1 MLSQNEIIL
10 VMREAVYTVLMS
22 SLPMLLAALIIGVV
36 ISIFQATTQINEQT
50 LAFVPKIIG
59 ILLALILFGGM
70 ILNNLSDFTINLFES
85 VSGMLS

>member
-1 MLSQNEIIL
+1 MLSQNEIIM

-22 SLPMLLAALIIGVV
+22 SLPMLLAALVIGVI

-85 VSGMLS
+85 VSGMLT

>member
-1 MLSQNEIIL
+1 MLSQNEIIM

-22 SLPMLLAALIIGVV
+22 SLPMLLAALIIGVI

-85 VSGMLS
+85 VSGMLT

>member
-1 MLSQNEIIL
+1 MLSQNEII
-10 VMREAVYTVLMS
+10 VIMREAVYTVLMS
-22 SLPMLLAALIIGVV
+22 ALPMLLAALIIGVI

-85 VSGMLS
+85 VSGMLT